1 MRDARADDWR
11 RRLVTHE
18 ARWQTKLV
26 RFSFQ
31 GISSLGA
38 AEMSFSS
45 PVTLLSGPNGVGKST
60 LLRALWATLD
70 PIAAEASV
78 LADRKLMAGSS
89 SVDFIS
95 GERKVTVEVEYSFDE
110 LKVVNSSDLSVAYID
125 SGADAI
131 RYQQEFSNFESAE
144 DITNGYAGK
153 EFGADLLAEIN
164 YILKRDYRNITIY
177 EVELDKYVPFFEVS
191 YGDDRYDSR
200 TMGAGE
206 ISALHI
212 WWHLTRA
219 GDGSVVLI
227 EEPEAFLSHACQKAL
242 ANFII
247 ATAGKKR
254 ICTVISS
261 HAAAIIDSMPQTS
274 LQFLSRGRGGLQL
287 VGDQPHPI
295 LLRSVGIDPPLKAV
309 VFVED
314 DAAREFCIALLERA
328 DPAFARQIVV
338 DVRGGESEITAALRL
353 TRIFRIPFKF
363 IGLFDGDFREEIPED
378 LLDISVSLPGT
389 VAIEKIFREMV
400 GIHQNEVAN
409 KLGAQNLV
417 AVLNGLEGA
426 DHHDWYESVA
436 REVGL
441 TKHQL
446 FPILFGIWVGVDGN
460 ADKCQAVYQAIK
472 EKLARNRR

>member
-1 MRDARADDWR
+1 MRDARAEDW
-11 RRLVTHE
+11 RRLVTQE

-26 RFSFQ
+26 RFSFR

-70 PIAAEASV
+70 PAAAESSV
-78 LADRKLMAGSS
+78 LADKKLVAGAS
-89 SVDFIS
+89 SVEFVA
-95 GERKVTVEVEYSFDE
+95 GEHKAIAEVEYGPDE
-110 LKVVNSSDLSVAYID
+110 LRVISSAELPVVYID

-131 RYQQEFSNFESAE
+131 RYQQEFGGFASAE
-144 DITNGYAGK
+144 DITNGYAGRDLSP
-153 EFGADLLAEIN
+153 DLLAEVN
-164 YILKRDYRNITIY
+164 YILKRDYRNIKLY
-177 EVELDKYVPFFEVS
+177 EVELEGYVPFFEVS

-227 EEPEAFLSHACQKAL
+227 EEPEAFLSHGCQKAL

-261 HAAAIIDSMPQTS
+261 HAAAVIGSLPQTS

-287 VGDQPHPI
+287 VGDQPPPV
-295 LLRSVGIDPPLKAV
+295 LLQSVGIDPPLKAV
-309 VFVED
+309 IFVED
-314 DAAREFCIALLERA
+314 DAAKEFCRALLERM
-328 DPAFARQIVV
+328 DPAFARQIAV
-338 DVRGGESEITAALRL
+338 DVRGGEGEITAALRL
-353 TRIFRIPFKF
+353 ARTFRVPFVF
-363 IGLFDGDFREEIPED
+363 IGLFDGDYKEDIPAD
-378 LLDISVSLPGT
+378 VLDISLALPG
-389 VAIEKIFREMV
+389 VIAIEKVFRDMV
-400 GIHQNEVAN
+400 GAHQNEIAN

-426 DHHDWYESVA
+426 DHHDWYEGVA

-446 FPILFGIWVGVDGN
+446 FPILFGIWIAIDRN
-460 ADKCQAVYQAIK
+460 MDECQAVYREIK
-472 EKLARNRR
+472 EKLAKNKG